1 MENILQDI
9 RYSFRTLSKNPGFA
23 AVAVLTL
30 ALGIGANT
38 AIFSVVEN
46 VLLRPLPYP
55 QPENLVQ
62 IWNTYQP
69 QVPRAALSPGDYADW
84 GKQNASFSEM
94 GAYVQLTRGFNLTGE
109 GEAQRVLGSYA
120 SASLFPMLGIKLAAG
135 HYFVP
140 EEDRAGSSPVV
151 ILSHR
156 LWQSRFGGDPEV
168 VGRTITLDNQR
179 YTVVGV
185 LPADFR
191 LLRWPDFWMP
201 IGQYED
207 DLTEHVH
214 HAFNGIARL
223 KPGVTLA
230 QARDELKRLNEQETI
245 KYPDSHKFLACSWS
259 RWRIHPSRSCGASC
273 WFFPGRWGWC
283 C

>member
-1 MENILQDI
+1 MREQLVRVRASMENILQDI

-84 GKQNASFSEM
+84 GEQNASFSEM

-109 GEAQRVLGSYA
+109 GELDVCSHLRKARVLFA
-120 SASLFPMLGIKLAAG
+120 
-135 HYFVP
+135 
-140 EEDRAGSSPVV
+140 PV
-151 ILSHR
+151 
-156 LWQSRFGGDPEV
+156 
-168 VGRTITLDNQR
+168 
-179 YTVVGV
+179 
-185 LPADFR
+185 
-191 LLRWPDFWMP
+191 
-201 IGQYED
+201 
-207 DLTEHVH
+207 
-214 HAFNGIARL
+214 
-223 KPGVTLA
+223 
-230 QARDELKRLNEQETI
+230 
-245 KYPDSHKFLACSWS
+245 
-259 RWRIHPSRSCGASC
+259 
-273 WFFPGRWGWC
+273 
-283 C
+283 

>member
-30 ALGIGANT
+30 AMGIGANT
-38 AIFSVVEN
+38 AMFSVVEN

-84 GKQNASFSEM
+84 GEQNASFSEM

-120 SASLFPMLGIKLAAG
+120 SARRIEETERTGNHQVSGFAQVLWRARGADGGSIRREVTEHPAGSFRGGGAGAADCLREHREPAAG
-135 HYFVP
+135 AQFGK
-140 EEDRAGSSPVV
+140 RAGSRGANGVGSEPVAV
-151 ILSHR
+151 VAAVADGKFAAGGGGR
-156 LWQSRFGGDPEV
+156 GGWVAAGGWGAGGADGGCSRGPGT
-168 VGRTITLDNQR
+168 GREQR
-179 YTVVGV
+179 G
-185 LPADFR
+185 
-191 LLRWPDFWMP
+191 
-201 IGQYED
+201 
-207 DLTEHVH
+207 
-214 HAFNGIARL
+214 
-223 KPGVTLA
+223 
-230 QARDELKRLNEQETI
+230 
-245 KYPDSHKFLACSWS
+245 
-259 RWRIHPSRSCGASC
+259 
-273 WFFPGRWGWC
+273 
-283 C
+283 